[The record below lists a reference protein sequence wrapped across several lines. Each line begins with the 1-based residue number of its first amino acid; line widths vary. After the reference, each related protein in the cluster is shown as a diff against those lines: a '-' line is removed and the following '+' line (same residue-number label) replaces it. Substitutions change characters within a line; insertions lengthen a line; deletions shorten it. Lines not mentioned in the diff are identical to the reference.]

1 MALLTPFTPSA
12 TGTVVTTTAAAVAGD
27 TFAPGDHT
35 FLNVTNL
42 SGGAIT
48 VTFDSVALS
57 NYGTDEDTGGSVANG
72 ATRSF
77 GPFPANRFAN
87 TTTGLVSV
95 TYSAVT
101 SVVVILYAT

>member
-1 MALLTPFTPSA
+1 MALLAPFTPSA

-48 VTFDSVALS
+48 VTFDSVAPS
-57 NYGTDEDTGGSVANG
+57 NYGTDENTGASVG
-72 ATRSF
+72 ASTSKMF
-77 GPFPANRFAN
+77 GPFPANRFAS

-101 SVVVILYAT
+101 SVVVILYST